1 MFTLEFDSKEP
12 TQKLTEFINS
22 CENKFSKFWDDCP
35 RVDWMLWVLH
45 NKIRYRDTGKILKFA
60 KSLNQE
66 PEETIVVEPELSWE
80 DATFRISRYL
90 IEGALQFANDL
101 EVINK
106 ILKDQADL
114 LRNIITIYDIR
125 ESFKPIP

>member
-1 MFTLEFDSKEP
+1 MHIPCVMSYGHMTCRKLVRPLMFTLEFDSKEP

-66 PEETIVVEPELSWE
+66 PEETIVVEPELS
-80 DATFRISRYL
+80 
-90 IEGALQFANDL
+90 
-101 EVINK
+101 
-106 ILKDQADL
+106 
-114 LRNIITIYDIR
+114 
-125 ESFKPIP
+125 